1 MGTTLSLI
9 VLGFIFKIPIQ
20 NADISPEAWLIFI
33 GLMIL
38 STTNEMK
45 SSK

>member
-1 MGTTLSLI
+1 MGTILSLI

-20 NADISPEAWLIFI
+20 NVDISPEAWLIFI

-38 STTNEMK
+38 SMTNEMK